1 MARGDELEERLIRFA
16 VRVLKLCAA
25 LPDTAEG
32 RHVRGQLIRS
42 GTAPAPH
49 YAEGRGAESTRDF
62 VHKLKICLKELNETR
77 VWLLIVK
84 ESEMLPVV
92 SLTEIVPE
100 CNELCRIISAS
111 IKTARANASIKN

>member
-1 MARGDELEERLIRFA
+1 MAKGDELEDRLIRFA

-25 LPDTAEG
+25 LPATVEG

-77 VWLLIVK
+77 GWLLIVK
-84 ESEMLPVV
+84 DGEMLPTA
-92 SLTEIVPE
+92 SLIEIIPE
-100 CNELCRIISAS
+100 CNELCRIISSS
-111 IKTARANASIKN
+111 IKTTRTNASVKN